1 MSFVSPTP
9 LANPLH
15 FVLGNSAAGCVRAA
29 CDACGMPGA
38 VIGFAND
45 LAAGPLD
52 DSQARDTGPR
62 GFLGGG
68 GEAAIEGHAR
78 VSHWRAVLGR
88 LERER
93 PDAVILWS
101 GDNVAEVIFV
111 AMACDRLAGRPE
123 LLLRV
128 QVPGNDGRP
137 WVATHL
143 PDQLARLYATR
154 RPLSAADRRVLAQDF
169 ARIRDTCGP
178 VRRLES
184 GRVVGVPGDYYDHLL
199 LAACGPHW
207 QAAGPVVGT
216 AMAHCDG
223 PNLMGDGFF
232 SDRLGVLI
240 DAGRIEASGPRTALR
255 EYRVR
260 LAPDRQG

>member
-9 LANPLH
+9 LVNPLH
-15 FVLGNSAAGCVRAA
+15 FALGDSAAGSVRAA
-29 CDACGMPGA
+29 CDSCGMPGA
-38 VIGFAND
+38 VIGFSND

-52 DSQARDTGPR
+52 DSQARDPGLR

-68 GEAAIEGHAR
+68 GEAAIDGDAR
-78 VSHWRAVLGR
+78 LSQWRAVLGR
-88 LERER
+88 LERE
-93 PDAVILWS
+93 PPEAVILWG

-123 LLLRV
+123 RLLRV
-128 QVPGNDGRP
+128 QVPGIEGRP
-137 WVATHL
+137 YVAMHS
-143 PDQLARLYATR
+143 PEQLARLYATR
-154 RPLSAADRRVLAQDF
+154 RPLSGADRRVLAQDF

-232 SDRLGVLI
+232 SARLSVLI
-240 DAGRIEASGPRTALR
+240 EAGRIEASGPRTALR

-260 LAPDRQG
+260 LAPTRQG

>member
-1 MSFVSPTP
+1 MSSVAPPP
-9 LANPLH
+9 LVNPLH
-15 FVLGNSAAGCVRAA
+15 FVLGDSAAGCVRAA
-29 CDACGMPGA
+29 CDSCAMPGT

-52 DSQARDTGPR
+52 DSEARDAGLR
-62 GFLGGG
+62 AFLGGG
-68 GEAAIEGHAR
+68 GEAAIDCYAR
-78 VSHWRAVLGR
+78 LSQWRAILGR

-93 PDAVILWS
+93 PDAVVLWS
-101 GDNVAEVIFV
+101 GDNVAETIFV

-123 LLLRV
+123 WLVHV
-128 QVPGNDGRP
+128 QVPGSEGRP
-137 WVATHL
+137 WVAMHS
-143 PDQLARLYATR
+143 PEQIARLYATR
-154 RPLSAADRRVLAQDF
+154 RSLSAADRLVLAQDF

-199 LAACGPHW
+199 LAACGPDW

-232 SDRLGVLI
+232 SARLGVLI
-240 DAGRIEASGPRTALR
+240 EAGRIEAGGPRTALR
-255 EYRVR
+255 DYSVR
-260 LAPDRQG
+260 LALNRQG